1 MSLPNYGVTMELVRE
16 RLREVPISRLE
27 ADAILDEA
35 KRTMF
40 CINMAGEILASQT
53 DCDKLLERIRNKE
66 FKVQKE
72 SQVVKKPY
80 WAG

>member
-1 MSLPNYGVTMELVRE
+1 MNLPNYGVTMELVRE

-40 CINMAGEILASQT
+40 CINMAGQLMST
-53 DCDKLLERIRNKE
+53 KDDCDKLLERIRNKE
-66 FKVQKE
+66 FKCQQK
-72 SQVVKKPY
+72 PH
-80 WAG
+80 WG